1 MKRPGTIIAMN
12 NVMQGQNKRTLEKR
26 SDRELAYA
34 KLVHDLKGPL
44 NSIKGLLYIALRDVE
59 HVDTQRYFNLIE
71 HYQQLLYYRI
81 NDLLNKV
88 QVSEKNNTLDFLKES
103 QIFDSIRLPLR
114 ALISSGRSTIS
125 ERSAEFPFSEKV
137 DRVNSLNKILDT
149 LQKNWSCYNQ
159 DDPGHFNLAV
169 LARDIKGSLNSIR
182 LLLEIALSETENET
196 ARNYFGLIE
205 TTRKQ
210 LFARVE
216 ETLERMHGNDII
228 NMSRID
234 FMEIIDKVR
243 SFLAYME
250 GFADIRFKISVKNQ
264 IPFFSDAYAISSI
277 IQNLLENAI
286 KYRKHDSSMHDVNL
300 SVYDNSDGVILKVSD
315 NGIGM
320 EEELSSRIFTFGVRD
335 KNTSEEGHGIGLSLV
350 KQLTEQL
357 GGKISMDSV
366 NDKGT
371 SFTLIIPNAK
381 TSIDQYLD
389 V

>member
-1 MKRPGTIIAMN
+1 
-12 NVMQGQNKRTLEKR
+12 MQGQYKRILEMR

-81 NDLLNKV
+81 NELLNNV

-114 ALISSGRSTIS
+114 ALISSDRSTIS

-159 DDPGHFNLAV
+159 DDPRHFKLAV
-169 LARDIKGSLNSIR
+169 LARDIIGSLNSIR

-210 LFARVE
+210 LFTRVE

-228 NMSRID
+228 NVSLIN
-234 FMEIIDKVR
+234 FMEIIGKVQ
-243 SFLAYME
+243 SFLKYME
-250 GFADIRFKISVKNQ
+250 GFEDIRFKISVKNQ

-286 KYRKHDSSMHDVNL
+286 KYRKHDSSMHEVDL

-357 GGKISMDSV
+357 GGKISMHSV

-371 SFTLIIPNAK
+371 SFTLIIPNSK
-381 TSIDQYLD
+381 TSSG
-389 V
+389 